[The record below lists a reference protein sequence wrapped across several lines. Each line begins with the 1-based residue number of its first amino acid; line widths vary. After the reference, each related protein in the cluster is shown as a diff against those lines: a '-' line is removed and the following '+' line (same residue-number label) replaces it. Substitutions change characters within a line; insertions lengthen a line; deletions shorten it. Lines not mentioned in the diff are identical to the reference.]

1 MSIRSNNLNKK
12 DNLDILT
19 AMLRKINDEI
29 SEFTLNGTPTSFN
42 RTKEALSKIS
52 LRYYEKNGTLQGDK
66 VMEAEEVNEQYLR
79 RIISKLQE
87 GEKIAYITNKDS
99 DLGKIFDKLSNEFP
113 DKVAIVSSSNVQGSE
128 FKYTVI
134 DINWDAEGEKTFDID
149 FAKNV
154 KKLYTLITRS
164 SDGSILINHPNLLVN
179 KSTKLTYPSADSTV
193 REEDVESYKKYVQSQ
208 FSGKVVSEESKE
220 AKEGEEDKTD
230 KDSIMPKDDA
240 TSESTSEKKLTIE
253 DRDKLESSVKEID
266 EESEG
271 FLSNNL
277 QIISDHNTVG
287 VGYENGDNYE
297 DLSFLA
303 HKPNKDELTA
313 LFMLKSLFS
322 REGVNNELID
332 ELFAKSWTTSTPR

>member
-1 MSIRSNNLNKK
+1 MKENWNLLSSRNDYSDRLLTIRHDRYHFVKNNNEK
-12 DNLDILT
+12 D
-19 AMLRKINDEI
+19 
-29 SEFTLNGTPTSFN
+29 
-42 RTKEALSKIS
+42 
-52 LRYYEKNGTLQGDK
+52 
-66 VMEAEEVNEQYLR
+66 
-79 RIISKLQE
+79 
-87 GEKIAYITNKDS
+87 
-99 DLGKIFDKLSNEFP
+99 
-113 DKVAIVSSSNVQGSE
+113 
-128 FKYTVI
+128 YTVI

-208 FSGKVVSEESKE
+208 FSGKIVSEESKE
-220 AKEGEEDKTD
+220 GEKGEEGKESEEDKTD
-230 KDSIMPKDDA
+230 KDSTMPKDDT

-253 DRDKLESSVKEID
+253 DRDKLESSAKVID
-266 EESEG
+266 EEDEG

-287 VGYENGDNYE
+287 TGYENGDNYE
-297 DLSFLA
+297 DLSFLG
-303 HKPNKDELTA
+303 HKPDKDELTA

-322 REGVNNELID
+322 REGVNNELIN
-332 ELFAKSWTTSTPR
+332 ELFAKNSDNLSKLSPFYTFFT